1 VHILGVSKCGTTD
14 LYKRLARH
22 PDFVE
27 SSNKGPHFWDESPLP
42 PAALSDFSGYLSLF
56 NALAARVAAAPSAS
70 AGLVTADASSNTLT
84 AAGVWRRG
92 HAPVGDVTIGEL
104 LFEAAP
110 YTRCIAMLREPG
122 ERLFSA
128 FHYYKRMYGGGGP
141 PPSAADFHTHVTES
155 IGAWNACVAQHAGDK
170 GAHATRLHP
179 CLHACI
185 PC

>member
-1 VHILGVSKCGTTD
+1 
-14 LYKRLARH
+14 
-22 PDFVE
+22 VE